1 MPKVDIILVH
11 GAYHQPWHLFQ
22 LRERLE
28 EVGYTVRI
36 PRLPCA
42 SDSPPATGMAADVD
56 AIKDAIEA
64 AAEMA
69 DAIVLLFHSYGGIPG
84 SEAVAEVSEEA
95 KKKIIHL
102 VYLAAFLIDQGQALT
117 TPSGGKTAPWSQKD
131 VREIRRPA
139 SLSPHTEFDTRAT

>member
-1 MPKVDIILVH
+1 
-11 GAYHQPWHLFQ
+11 
-22 LRERLE
+22 
-28 EVGYTVRI
+28 
-36 PRLPCA
+36 
-42 SDSPPATGMAADVD
+42 MAADVD

-64 AAEMA
+64 AAKTA

-117 TPSGGKTAPWSQKD
+117 TPSGGKTAPWSRKD
-131 VREIRRPA
+131 VREIQRPA